1 MSNDRVVRIAFVI
14 SFIGHCLFLGMP
26 GFNINPSQFKQPKDV
41 MVKIEIEK
49 PPLLPKIDVIGEEK
63 KLKEVIEKPRPPRP
77 ELEPEPQ
84 LEEVVIE
91 KPLKEP
97 IEEMVEVV
105 DSAQEAM
112 LRYQDMVKQRIE
124 EVRRYPS
131 WAKRQ
136 GIEGDVYLSF
146 IVLSN
151 GLSKDTKIIHSSG
164 SKILDEEAVATIKRA
179 NPFPPVPKEIGIFFV
194 QMEVTIV
201 FTLNN

>member
-1 MSNDRVVRIAFVI
+1 MLNDRVVRIAFVI
-14 SFIGHCLFLGMP
+14 SFVGHCLFLGMP
-26 GFNINPSQFKQPKDV
+26 GFNINPSQFKQPKDL

-49 PPLLPKIDVIGEEK
+49 PPLLPKIDVMGEEK
-63 KLKEVIEKPRPPRP
+63 KLKEVIEKPKPPRP

-105 DSAQEAM
+105 DPAQEAI

-124 EVRRYPS
+124 EVRKYPS

-136 GIEGDVYLSF
+136 GIEGNVYLSF

-151 GLSKDTKIIHSSG
+151 GLSKDTEIIHPSG

-179 NPFPPVPKEIGIFFV
+179 NPFPPIPKEITQDFV
-194 QMEVTIV
+194 FIEVTIV
-201 FTLNN
+201 FTLK